1 MLFGKRVSSWD
12 NFYLGCF
19 SLLFGIWRI
28 TDTRFS
34 PLIFANNAKAI
45 GYITILAL
53 FILPIPL
60 LLFIDELHAG
70 KHRLLLRASAFVTGV
85 VAFVA
90 LMLQIFGIAEL
101 RETLVLC
108 HIMLI
113 VDVAASVFAVMFHKA
128 KNSRERNAQLS
139 VVLLGAGC
147 IIDLVYYYLLGTS
160 SGMAATLVIF
170 LICALYEFVVS
181 LSEMSRKAYIDEK
194 TKLYNRMRWD
204 EIIENKISDNEIIGV
219 MMIDINNLKQTND
232 TYGHSAGDKLIADF
246 ADILRRSVGS
256 SGTLFRWGGDEFVV
270 LVRKANRQKLE
281 DCVARIHKEADEHN
295 SLEDPPSIHFA
306 CGYAVSDDYP
316 TLSKRELLDKADEF
330 MYEDKKRWHE
340 EYARATTS

>member
-1 MLFGKRVSSWD
+1 M
-12 NFYLGCF
+12 
-19 SLLFGIWRI
+19 
-28 TDTRFS
+28 
-34 PLIFANNAKAI
+34 
-45 GYITILAL
+45 
-53 FILPIPL
+53 PIPL

-204 EIIENKISDNEIIGV
+204 EIIENKISNNEIIGV

-256 SGTLFRWGGDEFVV
+256 SGTLFRWGGDEFVI
-270 LVRKANRQKLE
+270 LVRNANRQKLE
-281 DCVARIHKEADEHN
+281 DYVSRIHKEVDEHN
-295 SLEDPPSIHFA
+295 RLENPLSIHFA
-306 CGYAVSDDYP
+306 CGYAVSDDFP
-316 TLSKRELLDKADEF
+316 TLSKRELLDKADEL

-340 EYARATTS
+340 EYVRATTS